1 MKDIFRLTGVE
12 LGSVLEFINIFGK
25 KVKKNTKISIIFLIS
40 IVFLMSISGIYSYF
54 YGVMLAEAGHAELL
68 IGIMMS
74 AVSVLILFTSVYK
87 VKGTIFG
94 FKSYDMF
101 MSFPVETWKIVSSR
115 LLLLYLVNIIFTV
128 IIMLPCT
135 VVYGILVK
143 PSVVFYILS
152 LAGMFFIPLV
162 PITIA
167 SAAGTILFY
176 ASSKFKHSN
185 ILSIVFFIFI
195 FGAVMIFSFS
205 ISSNEE
211 LITANEML
219 VNNMKSTYPLAKLY
233 IEAITEYN
241 LKSYIYFI
249 IISFLS
255 FALFSALV
263 GMLFKKI
270 NTSIN
275 TFKKSDNYKI
285 SHIKKKSAYMA
296 VYYKDLKRLLTSPAY
311 LMNTCITIIMMII
324 AALVTFFMKPEEIM
338 QLLKIAAQEDTV
350 KWAVPFLLSIMAAMA
365 YITACSIS
373 LEGNNLWL
381 LKSIPISANDI
392 FNAKA
397 KVNLSV
403 TIPFILLCSVIFK
416 FTLDMNIY
424 QFLSS
429 IIMPASVSFMF
440 SYLGIAIN
448 LKFPKF
454 DWTNEVAVIKQGL
467 SSMLYLIAVGAAIF
481 IFIAVYVLINNI
493 ELMIILITAFS
504 VISGMLLKIYLYKNG
519 ERIFKNL

>member
-1 MKDIFRLTGVE
+1 
-12 LGSVLEFINIFGK
+12 
-25 KVKKNTKISIIFLIS
+25 
-40 IVFLMSISGIYSYF
+40 
-54 YGVMLAEAGHAELL
+54 
-68 IGIMMS
+68 
-74 AVSVLILFTSVYK
+74 
-87 VKGTIFG
+87 
-94 FKSYDMF
+94 
-101 MSFPVETWKIVSSR
+101 
-115 LLLLYLVNIIFTV
+115 
-128 IIMLPCT
+128 
-135 VVYGILVK
+135 
-143 PSVVFYILS
+143 
-152 LAGMFFIPLV
+152 
-162 PITIA
+162 
-167 SAAGTILFY
+167 
-176 ASSKFKHSN
+176 
-185 ILSIVFFIFI
+185 
-195 FGAVMIFSFS
+195 
-205 ISSNEE
+205 
-211 LITANEML
+211 
-219 VNNMKSTYPLAKLY
+219 
-233 IEAITEYN
+233 
-241 LKSYIYFI
+241 
-249 IISFLS
+249 
-255 FALFSALV
+255 
-263 GMLFKKI
+263 
-270 NTSIN
+270 
-275 TFKKSDNYKI
+275 
-285 SHIKKKSAYMA
+285 
-296 VYYKDLKRLLTSPAY
+296 
-311 LMNTCITIIMMII
+311 
-324 AALVTFFMKPEEIM
+324 M